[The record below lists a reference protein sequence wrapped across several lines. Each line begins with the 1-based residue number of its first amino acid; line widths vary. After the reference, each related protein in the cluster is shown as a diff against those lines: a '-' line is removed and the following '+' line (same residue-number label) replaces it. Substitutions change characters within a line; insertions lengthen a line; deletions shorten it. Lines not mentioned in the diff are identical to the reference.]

1 MTTLWTAQDAAVAT
15 GGKAHGDWV
24 ANGVSIDTRTI
35 QAGELFVALK
45 DVRDGHDFVAMALD
59 KGAAAALVTHRPDG
73 VADDAPLL
81 VVDDVLTA
89 LEAMGR
95 AARARTDAKVIGG
108 IY

>member
-45 DVRDGHDFVAMALD
+45 TCVTVMILWPWRWT
-59 KGAAAALVTHRPDG
+59 KG
-73 VADDAPLL
+73 PLPPWSH
-81 VVDDVLTA
+81 TA
-89 LEAMGR
+89 L
-95 AARARTDAKVIGG
+95 TV
-108 IY
+108 